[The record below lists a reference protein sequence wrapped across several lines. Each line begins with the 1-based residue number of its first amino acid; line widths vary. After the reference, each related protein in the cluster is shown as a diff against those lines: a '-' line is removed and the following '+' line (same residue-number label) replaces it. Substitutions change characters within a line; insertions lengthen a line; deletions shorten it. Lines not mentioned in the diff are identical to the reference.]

1 MNKLIINNCNI
12 IEDFNNNKNIILVIK
27 NKKYLYL
34 LVNSLLNED
43 IDNKYILIIDDNNK
57 QQNNDDYI
65 EFIPSIFLLNFN
77 SKKNLTIINKQI
89 KNQYKTSIKETI
101 ETIYTYLLDLQKN
114 ICIDFDIELISN
126 IDLIEDD
133 ILKLINF
140 EIKDKYDSIL
150 DKIINYMKIINQLRK
165 IKIFIFLNLS
175 VYLNKEEIKLL
186 LKESKYYDFKIILI
200 ENNEEII
207 DLFDTKRILD
217 EDLCLID

>member
-43 IDNKYILIIDDNNK
+43 IDNKYLLIIDDNNK

-89 KNQYKTSIKETI
+89 KNQYKTRIKETI
-101 ETIYTYLLDLQKN
+101 EIIYTYLLDLQKN

>member
-12 IEDFNNNKNIILVIK
+12 IEDFNNDKNIILVIK

-43 IDNKYILIIDDNNK
+43 IDNKYLLIIDDNNK

-89 KNQYKTSIKETI
+89 KNQYKTRIKETI
-101 ETIYTYLLDLQKN
+101 EIIYTYLLDLQKN

>member
-43 IDNKYILIIDDNNK
+43 IDNKYLLIIDDNNK

-101 ETIYTYLLDLQKN
+101 EIIYTYLLDLQKN

-175 VYLNKEEIKLL
+175 IYLNKEEIKLL

>member
-43 IDNKYILIIDDNNK
+43 IENKYLLIIDDNNK
-57 QQNNDDYI
+57 QQNNDDFI

-89 KNQYKTSIKETI
+89 KNQYKTRIKETI
-101 ETIYTYLLDLQKN
+101 EIIYTYLLDLQKN

-175 VYLNKEEIKLL
+175 IYLNKEEIKLL

-217 EDLCLID
+217 DDLCLID

>member
-43 IDNKYILIIDDNNK
+43 IDNKYLLIIDDNNK
-57 QQNNDDYI
+57 QQNNDDFI

-89 KNQYKTSIKETI
+89 KNQYKTRIKETI
-101 ETIYTYLLDLQKN
+101 EIIYTYLLDLQKN
-114 ICIDFDIELISN
+114 ICIDFEIELISN

>member
-27 NKKYLYL
+27 NKKYIYL

-43 IDNKYILIIDDNNK
+43 IENKYLLIIDDNNK
-57 QQNNDDYI
+57 QQNNDDFI

-89 KNQYKTSIKETI
+89 KNQYKTRIKETI
-101 ETIYTYLLDLQKN
+101 EIIYTYLLDLQKN

-175 VYLNKEEIKLL
+175 IYLNKEEIKLL

-217 EDLCLID
+217 DDLCLID

>member
-43 IDNKYILIIDDNNK
+43 IDNKYLLIIDDNNK
-57 QQNNDDYI
+57 QQNNDDFI

-89 KNQYKTSIKETI
+89 KNQYKTRIKETI
-101 ETIYTYLLDLQKN
+101 EIIYTYLLDLQKN

>member
-43 IDNKYILIIDDNNK
+43 IDNKYFLIIDDNNK
-57 QQNNDDYI
+57 QQNNDDFI

-89 KNQYKTSIKETI
+89 KNQYKTRIKETI
-101 ETIYTYLLDLQKN
+101 EIIYTYLLDLQKN
-114 ICIDFDIELISN
+114 ICIDFEIELISN

>member
-27 NKKYLYL
+27 NKKYIYL

-43 IDNKYILIIDDNNK
+43 IDNKYLLIIDDNNK

-101 ETIYTYLLDLQKN
+101 EIIYTYLLDLQKN

-207 DLFDTKRILD
+207 DLFDAKRILD

>member
-175 VYLNKEEIKLL
+175 IYLNKEEIKLL

>member
-43 IDNKYILIIDDNNK
+43 IDNKYLLIIDDNNK
-57 QQNNDDYI
+57 QQNNDDFI

-101 ETIYTYLLDLQKN
+101 EIIYTYLLDLQKN

>member
-101 ETIYTYLLDLQKN
+101 EIIYTYLLDLQKK

>member
-43 IDNKYILIIDDNNK
+43 IDNKYLLIIDDNNK

-89 KNQYKTSIKETI
+89 KNQYKTRIKETI
-101 ETIYTYLLDLQKN
+101 EIIYTYLLNLQKN
-114 ICIDFDIELISN
+114 ICIDFEIELISN

-175 VYLNKEEIKLL
+175 VYLNKEEVKLL

>member
-34 LVNSLLNED
+34 LVNSLLNEN
-43 IDNKYILIIDDNNK
+43 IENKYLLIIDDNNK
-57 QQNNDDYI
+57 QQNNDDFI

-101 ETIYTYLLDLQKN
+101 EIIYTYLLDLQKN

-175 VYLNKEEIKLL
+175 IYLNKEEIKLL

-200 ENNEEII
+200 ENNEKII

>member
-43 IDNKYILIIDDNNK
+43 IDNKYFLIIDDNNK

-89 KNQYKTSIKETI
+89 KNQYKTRIKETI
-101 ETIYTYLLDLQKN
+101 EIIYTYLLDLQKN

>member
-27 NKKYLYL
+27 NKKYIYL

-43 IDNKYILIIDDNNK
+43 IDNKYLLIIDDNNK
-57 QQNNDDYI
+57 QQNNDDFI

-89 KNQYKTSIKETI
+89 KNQYKTRIKETI
-101 ETIYTYLLDLQKN
+101 EIIYTYLLDLQKN

>member
-34 LVNSLLNED
+34 LVNSLLNEN
-43 IDNKYILIIDDNNK
+43 IENKYLLIIDDNNK
-57 QQNNDDYI
+57 QQNNDDFI

-175 VYLNKEEIKLL
+175 IYLNKEEIKLL

>member
-114 ICIDFDIELISN
+114 ICIDFDIGLISN

>member
-43 IDNKYILIIDDNNK
+43 IDNKYLLIIDDNNK

-101 ETIYTYLLDLQKN
+101 EIIYTYLLDLQKN

>member
-27 NKKYLYL
+27 NKKYIYL

-43 IDNKYILIIDDNNK
+43 IDNKYLLIIDDNNK
-57 QQNNDDYI
+57 QQNNDDFI

-89 KNQYKTSIKETI
+89 KNQYKTRIKETI
-101 ETIYTYLLDLQKN
+101 EIIYTYLLDLQKN

-175 VYLNKEEIKLL
+175 IYLNKEEIKLL

>member
-27 NKKYLYL
+27 NKKYIYL

-43 IDNKYILIIDDNNK
+43 IENKYLLIIDDNNK
-57 QQNNDDYI
+57 QQNNDDFI